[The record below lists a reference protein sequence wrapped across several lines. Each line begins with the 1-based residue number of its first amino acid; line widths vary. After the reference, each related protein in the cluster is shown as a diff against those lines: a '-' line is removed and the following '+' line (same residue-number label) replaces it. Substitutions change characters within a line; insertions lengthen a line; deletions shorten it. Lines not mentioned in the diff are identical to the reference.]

1 MSFYVRFPFLSS
13 LAKRVSNMRKMLHLL
28 ISIILLSSIAGCLP
42 SFDPEAEEHFWQGIE
57 YLKDDDQDSAMK
69 EFSTAIEIDPDYSLA
84 YYNRAL
90 IYYRN
95 GDLESS
101 LAEYNKALELDPKNP
116 YWTYERGFL
125 HLQLGYR
132 EKAIYDLERSLELGL
147 SFSDRS
153 KVEDALEHLR

>member
-1 MSFYVRFPFLSS
+1 
-13 LAKRVSNMRKMLHLL
+13 MRKMLHILF
-28 ISIILLSSIAGCLP
+28 SIIIIFSIAGCLP
-42 SFDPEAEEHFWQGIE
+42 SFDPEAEKHFWQGIE
-57 YLKDDDQDSAMK
+57 FLKQKDQEAAMK

-95 GDLESS
+95 GDFGSS
-101 LAEYNKALELDPKNP
+101 LSEYNKAIELDPNNP

-132 EKAIYDLERSLELGL
+132 EKAINDLERSLELGL
-147 SFSDRS
+147 SFSDRQ
-153 KVEDALEHLR
+153 KVEDVLEQLR